1 MSAINISAL
10 SLEWSPAQYSETEQM
25 NFSGK
30 VALITGAGSPQGIG
44 FATARLLAQQGAS
57 IAITSTTERIEGR
70 ARELAAEGAAV
81 FALPADL
88 RDYAASQRLVH
99 EILVRYGR
107 LDILVNN
114 AGMTQ
119 IGSPTE
125 TTSLPL
131 AELSEKE
138 WDYSI
143 AINLKTAFNITK
155 AVLPFLLKA
164 NYGRIVNVS
173 SVTGPVVSNPRE
185 TAYSAAKAGMVGL
198 TRSLALELARKGI
211 TVNAV
216 APGWI
221 ETASSTGHEIIAGK
235 NTPIG
240 RAGRPDEV
248 AAAIAFL
255 ASESASYITGQ
266 LIIIDGGNALQEYKG
281 PPELYY

>member
-1 MSAINISAL
+1 
-10 SLEWSPAQYSETEQM
+10 M
-25 NFSGK
+25 NFAGK

-44 FATARLLAQQGAS
+44 FATARLLAQHGS
-57 IAITSTTERIEGR
+57 KIAITSTTERIETR
-70 ARELAAEGAAV
+70 ACELAADGADV
-81 FALPADL
+81 FAFLADL
-88 RDYAASQRLVH
+88 LDHARTHELVR
-99 EILVRYGR
+99 EVLDRYGR

-155 AVLPFLLKA
+155 AALPFMLTA

-185 TAYSAAKAGMVGL
+185 TAYSAAKAGMVGM

-221 ETASSTGHEIIAGK
+221 ETASSTEHEIVAGK

-240 RAGRPDEV
+240 RPGRSDEV

-281 PPELYY
+281 PSALYY

>member
-1 MSAINISAL
+1 
-10 SLEWSPAQYSETEQM
+10 M

-44 FATARLLAQQGAS
+44 FATARLLALQGS
-57 IAITSTTERIEGR
+57 KIAITSTTERIEAR
-70 ARELAAEGAAV
+70 ALELAAEGAEV
-81 FALPADL
+81 FAIPADL
-88 RDYAASQRLVH
+88 RDHARSQVLVR
-99 EILVRYGR
+99 EVLARYGR

-119 IGSPTE
+119 IGSPSE

-143 AINLKTAFNITK
+143 GINLKTAFNVTK
-155 AVLPFLLKA
+155 AVLPFMLTA

-173 SVTGPVVSNPRE
+173 SVTGPIVSSPRE

-198 TRSLALELARKGI
+198 ARSLALELARKGI

-221 ETASSTGHEIIAGK
+221 ETGSSTEHEIIAGR

-240 RAGRPDEV
+240 RPGRPDQV

-281 PPELYY
+281 PPDLYC

>member
-1 MSAINISAL
+1 LVESKQPGEIQN
-10 SLEWSPAQYSETEQM
+10 M

-44 FATARLLAQQGAS
+44 SATARLLAQQGAK
-57 IAITSTTERIEGR
+57 IAITSTTKRIEER
-70 ARELAAEGAAV
+70 ARELAAEGGDV
-81 FALPADL
+81 FSFPADL
-88 RDYAASQRLVH
+88 RDHERTQVLVR
-99 EILVRYGR
+99 EVLTRYGR

-125 TTSLPL
+125 TSSLPL
-131 AELSEKE
+131 AELPEKD

-155 AVLPFLLKA
+155 AVLPFMLKA

-173 SVTGPVVSNPRE
+173 SVTGPIVSNPRE

-221 ETASSTGHEIIAGK
+221 ETASSTQHEIIAGK

-240 RAGRPDEV
+240 RPGRPDEV
-248 AAAIAFL
+248 AAAIVFL

-266 LIIIDGGNALQEYKG
+266 LIVVDGGNAIQEYKG
-281 PPELYY
+281 PPHSYY

>member
-1 MSAINISAL
+1 
-10 SLEWSPAQYSETEQM
+10 M

-44 FATARLLAQQGAS
+44 FATARLLAQQGS
-57 IAITSTTERIEGR
+57 IIAITSTTERIEER
-70 ARELAAEGAAV
+70 ARELAAEGADV
-81 FALPADL
+81 FASPADL
-88 RDYAASQRLVH
+88 RDHARTQVLVQ
-99 EILVRYGR
+99 EVLARYGR
-107 LDILVNN
+107 LDVLVNN

-119 IGSPTE
+119 VGSPTE

-131 AELSEKE
+131 AELPEAD

-143 AINLKTAFNITK
+143 AINLKTAFNVTQ
-155 AVLPFLLKA
+155 AVLPFMLKA
-164 NYGRIVNVS
+164 HYGRIVNVS

-198 TRSLALELARKGI
+198 TRSLALEVARKGI

-235 NTPIG
+235 NTPVG
-240 RAGRPDEV
+240 RPGRPDEV
-248 AAAIAFL
+248 AATVAFL
-255 ASESASYITGQ
+255 ACETASYITGQ
-266 LIIIDGGNALQEYKG
+266 LIIVDGGNALQEYKG
-281 PPELYY
+281 PPDLYY

>member
-1 MSAINISAL
+1 
-10 SLEWSPAQYSETEQM
+10 M

-44 FATARLLAQQGAS
+44 FATARLLAQQGAN
-57 IAITSTTERIEGR
+57 IAITSTTDRIDER
-70 ARELAAEGAAV
+70 ARELAAEGADV
-81 FALPADL
+81 FAFSADL
-88 RDYAASQRLVH
+88 RDHARTLV
-99 EILVRYGR
+99 LVQEVISRYGR
-107 LDILVNN
+107 IDILVNN

-119 IGSPTE
+119 VGKPSE
-125 TTSLPL
+125 TTSLRMADLP
-131 AELSEKE
+131 ETD

-143 AINLKTAFNITK
+143 AINLKTAFNVTK
-155 AVLPFLLKA
+155 AVLPFMLEA
-164 NYGRIVNVS
+164 NYGRIVSVS

-198 TRSLALELARKGI
+198 TRSLALEVARKGI

-240 RAGRPDEV
+240 RPGRPDEV
-248 AAAIAFL
+248 AAAVGFL
-255 ASESASYITGQ
+255 VSEAASYITGQ
-266 LIIIDGGNALQEYKG
+266 LIIIDGGNSLQEYKG
-281 PPELYY
+281 PPASYY

>member
-1 MSAINISAL
+1 
-10 SLEWSPAQYSETEQM
+10 M
-25 NFSGK
+25 NFSGR

-44 FATARLLAQQGAS
+44 FATARLLAQQGS
-57 IAITSTTERIEGR
+57 KIAITSTTDRIEAR
-70 ARELAAEGAAV
+70 ARDLAGEADEV
-81 FALPADL
+81 FAFPADL
-88 RDYAASQRLVH
+88 RDHARTQVLVQ
-99 EILVRYGR
+99 EVLARYGR
-107 LDILVNN
+107 LDILINN

-119 IGSPTE
+119 VGNPTE
-125 TTSLPL
+125 TSSLPL
-131 AELSEKE
+131 AELPEKD

-155 AVLPFLLKA
+155 AVLPFMLKA

-173 SVTGPVVSNPRE
+173 SVTGPIVSNPRE

-198 TRSLALELARKGI
+198 TRSLALELARNRI

-221 ETASSTGHEIIAGK
+221 ETASSTQCEIVAGR

-240 RAGRPDEV
+240 RPGRPGEV

-266 LIIIDGGNALQEYKG
+266 LIIVDGGNAIQEYKG

>member
-1 MSAINISAL
+1 MPIQVVSAVAVSAVP
-10 SLEWSPAQYSETEQM
+10 SMKEIEAM

-30 VALITGAGSPQGIG
+30 VALVTGAGSPQGIG
-44 FATARLLAQQGAS
+44 FATARMLAQHGANV
-57 IAITSTTERIEGR
+57 AITSTTERIDAR
-70 ARELAAEGAAV
+70 ARELAADGAQV
-81 FALPADL
+81 FAMSADL
-88 RDYAASQRLVH
+88 RDHARTK
-99 EILVRYGR
+99 ELVREVLAHYGQ
-107 LDILVNN
+107 LDIVVNN

-119 IGSPTE
+119 VGNPTE
-125 TTSLPL
+125 TASLPL
-131 AELSEKE
+131 AELSENE

-143 AINLKTAFNITK
+143 ALNLKTAFNITK
-155 AVLPFLLKA
+155 AVLPFMLAA

-185 TAYSAAKAGMVGL
+185 AAYSAAKAGMVGM
-198 TRSLALELARKGI
+198 TRSLALEVARKGI

-221 ETASSTGHEIIAGK
+221 ETASSTEHEIIAGK

-240 RAGRPDEV
+240 RPGRPEEV

-266 LIIIDGGNALQEYKG
+266 MIIIDGGNALQEYKG
-281 PPELYY
+281 PPEMYY

>member
-1 MSAINISAL
+1 
-10 SLEWSPAQYSETEQM
+10 M

-44 FATARLLAQQGAS
+44 FATARLLAQQGS
-57 IAITSTTERIEGR
+57 KIAITSTTERIEER
-70 ARELAAEGAAV
+70 ARELAAEGAEV
-81 FALPADL
+81 FSFPADL
-88 RDYAASQRLVH
+88 RDHARAHALVQ
-99 EILVRYGR
+99 EVLARYGR

-198 TRSLALELARKGI
+198 TRSLALEVARNGI

-221 ETASSTGHEIIAGK
+221 ETASSTTEEIIAGR

-240 RAGRPDEV
+240 RPGRPNEV

-255 ASESASYITGQ
+255 AGESASYITGQ
-266 LIIIDGGNALQEYKG
+266 MIVIDGGNTVQEYKG
-281 PPELYY
+281 PPDSYY

>member
-1 MSAINISAL
+1 
-10 SLEWSPAQYSETEQM
+10 M

-44 FATARLLAQQGAS
+44 FATARLLAQQGS
-57 IAITSTTERIEGR
+57 KIAITSTTGRIEER
-70 ARELAAEGAAV
+70 ALELAAEGAVV
-81 FALPADL
+81 FAFPTDL
-88 RDYAASQRLVH
+88 LDHAPSLV
-99 EILVRYGR
+99 LVREVLARYGR
-107 LDILVNN
+107 IDILVNN

-119 IGSPTE
+119 VGSPAE

-138 WDYSI
+138 WDYGI

-155 AVLPFLLKA
+155 AVLPFMLKA

-185 TAYSAAKAGMVGL
+185 TAYSAAKAVMVGL
-198 TRSLALELARKGI
+198 TRSLAIEVARHRI

-221 ETASSTGHEIIAGK
+221 ETASSTQYEIVAGK
-235 NTPIG
+235 NTPMG
-240 RAGRPDEV
+240 RSGRPDEV

-255 ASESASYITGQ
+255 ASESASYISGQ
-266 LIIIDGGNALQEYKG
+266 LIVIDGGNSLQEYKG
-281 PPELYY
+281 PPDYYY